1 MLCSGYLGHD
11 MEDDCDIIIIGAGIA
26 GTACALRMDISFDTG
41 KRGSDAEEQLRQ
53 YA

>member
-1 MLCSGYLGHD
+1 